1 MRASRT
7 DGLLA
12 RPDTAVAVG
21 RPRHGDA
28 RSGWVFENVCG
39 KTQRALYA
47 RVIHPSIHRQY
58 GRFSREVPS
67 VTRVSRTLVVPVLC
81 VCGLFGSFDLSLAT
95 DPAGQTAAPAGE
107 TPAPP
112 KDSKDKDAKE
122 SKEPRDSKES
132 KDAKDSKDATDQKDQ
147 KELKEPKEPKK
158 SESSKQDGAGDAP
171 PAKPSKD
178 ERDASK
184 DHKEVGKESKPA
196 RDQKDSKDSKDS
208 REGKDGKSDA
218 PAKKAK
224 GEGKSDSKAD
234 AKSDAMK
241 DAKDAKKDAPDK
253 SSGDKPPV
261 AEPEPAPKP
270 DVSTKRPIGSI
281 MLTVKLALLADPLLL
296 PYDIEVEMDGEKA
309 VLSGKVASEEEK
321 KRAGEIAQGIE
332 PIKGVVN
339 KLDVAKDLAAAI
351 IKRHDQS
358 IVQAVKDRFARSET
372 LKSVGFDVKSEQG
385 LVSLSGKTRFQ
396 VFALEAVQAARQV
409 PGVRAVDTSN
419 IQLSGESKE

>member
-1 MRASRT
+1 M
-7 DGLLA
+7 
-12 RPDTAVAVG
+12 
-21 RPRHGDA
+21 
-28 RSGWVFENVCG
+28 
-39 KTQRALYA
+39 
-47 RVIHPSIHRQY
+47 
-58 GRFSREVPS
+58 
-67 VTRVSRTLVVPVLC
+67 TRVSRTLVVPLLC
-81 VCGLFGSFDLSLAT
+81 VCGLFGSLDLSSAT
-95 DPAGQTAAPAGE
+95 DPAGQTAAPLGE
-107 TPAPP
+107 APAPP
-112 KDSKDKDAKE
+112 KESKDKDVKE

-132 KDAKDSKDATDQKDQ
+132 KDLKEPKDPKDAKDAKDAKDLKDAKDSKDATDQKDLKEPKEP
-147 KELKEPKEPKK
+147 KELKEPKESKEPKK
-158 SESSKQDGAGDAP
+158 SESPKQEGAGDAP
-171 PAKPSKD
+171 PVKPSKD
-178 ERDASK
+178 ERDAAK

-224 GEGKSDSKAD
+224 GEGKSDTKAD
-234 AKSDAMK
+234 AKSDAGK

-253 SSGDKPPV
+253 SSGDKPPA

-309 VLSGKVASEEEK
+309 VLSGKVAGEEEK

-372 LKSVGFDVKSEQG
+372 LKSAGFDVKSEQG